1 MIDLNMLAYKLSL
14 LTTRLLC
21 MADPGID
28 VNDIS
33 PLPSDDM
40 SIDDIRRHDAR
51 ELVEGIALTDDESEF
66 LFDLE
71 LPPSLEPIP
80 ELTTLEPVAVK
91 GGRSSSRSGE
101 SVSSCN
107 CVGVTLDWKCQNL
120 C

>member
-51 ELVEGIALTDDESEF
+51 ELLEGIGLTADEIDF
-66 LFDLE
+66 LQE
-71 LPPSLEPIP
+71 L
-80 ELTTLEPVAVK
+80 
-91 GGRSSSRSGE
+91 
-101 SVSSCN
+101 
-107 CVGVTLDWKCQNL
+107 
-120 C
+120 